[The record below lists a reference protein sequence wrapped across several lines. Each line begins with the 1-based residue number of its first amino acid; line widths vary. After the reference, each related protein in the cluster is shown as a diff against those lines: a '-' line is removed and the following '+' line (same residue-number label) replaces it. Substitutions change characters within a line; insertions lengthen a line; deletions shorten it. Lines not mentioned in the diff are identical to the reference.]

1 MSDMGC
7 LCELLISGVSQD
19 SFQSLEP
26 IATALGYPV
35 EHTVKILLLKTL
47 HL

>member
-1 MSDMGC
+1 MGC

-35 EHTVKILLLKTL
+35 EHNVKILLLKTL